1 MEKKT
6 FNNQLGIL
14 NDKEIKRLCLT
25 YPPMI
30 SPFTAQQLGRPSWG
44 LGSFG
49 YDIRLGPNFLVPLGG
64 VNAVLDPLNFPQEM
78 FHKITRR
85 DYIVIAPRSQIL
97 AESMEEFNMP
107 DDVMGVCWGKSTYA
121 RCGLLV
127 NLTPAEPQWKGKLT
141 IELANLSPLPIKLH
155 VNQGIAQMVFFR
167 GERPMRTYAEKEAG
181 GIYQDQRGVTLPQ

>member
-1 MEKKT
+1 VEKKT

-14 NDKEIKRLCLT
+14 NDKEIKRLCVT

-30 SPFTAQQLGRPSWG
+30 TPFASQQMGKPSWG

-49 YDIRLGPNFLVPLGG
+49 YDIRLGFLVPLGG

-85 DYIVIAPRSQIL
+85 DYIVIAPGSQIL

-121 RCGLLV
+121 RCGLSV

-181 GIYQDQRGVTLPQ
+181 GIYQDQKGVTLPR